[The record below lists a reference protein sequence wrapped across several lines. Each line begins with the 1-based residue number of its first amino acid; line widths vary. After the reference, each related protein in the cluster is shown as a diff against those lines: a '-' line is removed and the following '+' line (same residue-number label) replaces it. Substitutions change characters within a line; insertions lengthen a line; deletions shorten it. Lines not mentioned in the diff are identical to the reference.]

1 MSRIDDVARELS
13 SLNLQIK
20 HAMEQAEAKVERV
33 SHLVR
38 ELGTTGLVGREVL
51 LGRYYDRPYDP
62 DYGPNDTGQVVQAA
76 LLIPEGLGVCLWD
89 TEEFSALQ
97 SSAEGLEPS
106 ARLRFRGFDDC
117 SPAEKRFLL
126 PFIEEMLEDLTDL
139 ARVAASKLEQ
149 GPSVSAEDYFRQRMG
164 DDDRMPQE

>member
-13 SLNLQIK
+13 ALNLQIK
-20 HAMEQAEAKVERV
+20 HDMEQAEAKVERV

-51 LGRYYDRPYDP
+51 LGGHFDRSFDP
-62 DYGPNDTGQVVQAA
+62 DDGPHDSGQVVQAA

-89 TEEFSALQ
+89 PEEFSALQ
-97 SSAEGLEPS
+97 TAYEGLVPN
-106 ARLRFRGFDDC
+106 ARLRFQSFDRC
-117 SPAEKRFLL
+117 SPEEKKFLL

-139 ARVAASKLEQ
+139 ARVAASKLEP
-149 GPSVSAEDYFRQRMG
+149 GPGVSADEYFRQRME
-164 DDDRMPQE
+164 DDDRKAVE